1 MSDIEF
7 DVDRITDDGLVIGRN
22 GYADVPVGTVF
33 KVLTKTRHEGELSSL
48 SLVDLGGVA
57 SVSLRL
63 AEVWHSRRSMDTVP
77 RGHSAGLRLDGD
89 GLDALKHA
97 IATKQPRESIALR
110 VAPKVARS
118 I

>member
-7 DVDRITDDGLVIGRN
+7 DVDRIAEDGLVIGRN

-33 KVLTKTRHEGELSSL
+33 KVLTKTRHEGEPSDL
-48 SLVDLGGVA
+48 SLVDLGEVA

-63 AEVWHSRRSMDTVP
+63 AEVWHFRRSVDAVP

-97 IATKQPRESIALR
+97 IATKLPRETIVLR
-110 VAPKVARS
+110 VAPKVVRS
-118 I
+118 N